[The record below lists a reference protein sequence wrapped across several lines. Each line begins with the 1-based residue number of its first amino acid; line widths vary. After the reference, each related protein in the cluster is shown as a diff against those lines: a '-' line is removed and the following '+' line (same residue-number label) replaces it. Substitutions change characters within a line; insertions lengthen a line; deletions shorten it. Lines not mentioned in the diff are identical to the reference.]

1 MKVSIALLKEMIRD
15 ELGAI
20 LMEQGGDVTTY
31 AGQFAAAD
39 TPATSVADRNITS
52 AEGQDDEK
60 MSGEQ
65 DDEDPTDPS
74 VQAQHKIDDE
84 TKQAQEDERSKAIGY
99 PE

>member
-1 MKVSIALLKEMIRD
+1 MRLKVSHLKEMIRD
-15 ELGAI
+15 ELNS
-20 LMEQGGDVTTY
+20 LVMEQGGDVTTY
-31 AGQFAAAD
+31 AGQFGAAD

-60 MSGEQ
+60 LSSEQ
-65 DDEDPTDPS
+65 DQEDPTNPS

>member
-1 MKVSIALLKEMIRD
+1 MKVSITAIREMIRD
-15 ELGAI
+15 ELSALLI
-20 LMEQGGDVTTY
+20 EQPGDVTTY

-52 AEGQDDEK
+52 AESQDDEK
-60 MSGEQ
+60 EGDEQ

-84 TKQAQEDERSKAIGY
+84 TKQAQAAERSKAVGY